1 MIHFKNL
8 PLRVITYVISL
19 EKKNTSLL
27 EIWDK

>member
-8 PLRVITYVISL
+8 PFHDITYVISL